1 MNAGP
6 GPEAEPFN
14 IPPVCKR
21 GAHLSK
27 GSRFQG
33 VSYCSKGCS
42 RGIQRD
48 MGWRYLRISE
58 TALPKG
64 KQDIVGTW
72 VKRKTILITRVTTL
86 SAVVMSQALY
96 KHLHSPGRHYTEK
109 ERSPRSRKLE
119 LALPRVKEVGLEPR
133 SICLQSPCTQ
143 QP

>member
-14 IPPVCKR
+14 IPPVCKP

-48 MGWRYLRISE
+48 MGWRYLRISK
-58 TALPKG
+58 TALPRG

-72 VKRKTILITRVTTL
+72 VKRKTILITSHHSFSCCDESGALQASSQPWSPLYREGEEPQVT
-86 SAVVMSQALY
+86 
-96 KHLHSPGRHYTEK
+96 
-109 ERSPRSRKLE
+109 
-119 LALPRVKEVGLEPR
+119 EVGAGTPPSQR
-133 SICLQSPCTQ
+133 GGT
-143 QP
+143 